1 MKSKYTLMKLTQ
13 QLHWNGFGNSMET
26 FDFDASD
33 KLKETGFPYTDEVHC
48 LCGQTNGELF
58 KCLVCMTTLCEIC
71 PSRPMFMDGRTNCVE
86 CILLESNME
95 WSTGRTA

>member
-71 PSRPMFMDGRTNCVE
+71 PSRPIFIDGTANCIE
-86 CILLESNME
+86 
-95 WSTGRTA
+95 